1 MLFFGKQEEKH
12 TCKQCQQ
19 KMFKAVFNI
28 DRGKLCYKKMKS
40 IVLIFL
46 FFVYPPPFFSP
57 GDLCI
62 AQQTNY
68 KT

>member
-19 KMFKAVFNI
+19 KMFKAVFTI
-28 DRGKLCYKKMKS
+28 DPDKLCYKKMKS
-40 IVLIFL
+40 IVLIFFCL
-46 FFVYPPPFFSP
+46 SPPPFSP
-57 GDLCI
+57 GDLRI
-62 AQQTNY
+62 TQQTNY